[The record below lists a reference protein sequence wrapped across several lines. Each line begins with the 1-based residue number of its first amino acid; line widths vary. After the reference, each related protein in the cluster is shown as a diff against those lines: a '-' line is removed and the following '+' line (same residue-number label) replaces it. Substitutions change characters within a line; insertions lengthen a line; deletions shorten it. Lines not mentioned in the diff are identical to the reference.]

1 MIESKNNSAA
11 TNTKSNNADLKSNN
25 SDTKN
30 NNPAAKKNNA
40 DVQTNSDSKTNADA
54 SAQGDDGGGSNP
66 YSPHGAAES
75 AESQHSLNGN
85 KVYKSGPLFLS
96 SKGIGWTSWKKRWFV
111 LTQTSLVFFRSDPN
125 AAPQRGG
132 EANLTLGGIDLN
144 SSGSVV
150 VKADKKLLTVLFPN
164 GRDGRAFTLKAE
176 TTEDLNE
183 WKAALDEALANAPSA
198 SPMAGQSGT
207 VKNEKGDTTDG
218 SSEQYTLIDT
228 NTSLW
233 LVCLFPTAKDR
244 SPPKSMVLGRPI
256 LLALEDIDGTPSFL
270 EKALRYV
277 EDHGVKVEGI
287 LRQAADVEDVEHR
300 IREYEQGKVEFT
312 AEEDAHVIGD
322 CIKYVLRELP
332 SPPIPASCCN
342 ALLDAYRTD
351 QANRV
356 NAMRAA
362 ICDTFPEP
370 NRRLLQR
377 ILIMMETVAEN
388 KNVNRMSVSAVAAC
402 MAPLLL
408 RPLLAGECNLESQF
422 NMGGDGSAQL
432 MQAAAAANHA
442 QAIVI
447 TLLEE
452 YDNIFGEGDML
463 SDLYS
468 DSEEL
473 GSESEELSE
482 DELYED
488 DDYEDGEYTSEGSD
502 ANEDSEHAST
512 SSQGESSRNHKKGP
526 GSFSS
531 RSISHKVT
539 SNVEAS
545 KKLRLSSKG
554 RLVCQVGGNVS
565 NKSNDH
571 STRKAVEYVKN
582 SEDDNVQVSSSR
594 ESTDNIQ
601 RSSTTADGTAN
612 MQHTTSQRTDENKKS
627 SNVNEEEY
635 ETWAKKRA
643 EVIRPEATKEELKTE
658 TEAEARGNTVSE
670 DELLSK
676 KKALE
681 TRRLQLEQD
690 VARLEEQLRK
700 EMELREKLEEGIK
713 ISQQALFSPVSINQK
728 VYVLEIKADSDD
740 FSQAESDGFSL
751 NQKFNDLEPPRKDYC
766 EGTTTSHESKDT
778 HSSKDGND
786 KHQYYSFS
794 TKLPPHQQL
803 DPHSSKDSDDKHGF
817 HSISAKLPPSQQ
829 SDSTRDQ
836 KDMKKSSSN
845 KTKRLNSKTETTGTN
860 SAMSKITNGLNFL
873 KEKAD
878 ELQLMN
884 KDRSKGQSQ
893 KHTRKGSVDES
904 DGQSST
910 KLKEF
915 SFQKLDS
922 LDRGRR
928 SDNQYTNPEKGKSE
942 SLSMD
947 KQHDSR

>member
-1 MIESKNNSAA
+1 M
-11 TNTKSNNADLKSNN
+11 
-25 SDTKN
+25 
-30 NNPAAKKNNA
+30 
-40 DVQTNSDSKTNADA
+40 Q
-54 SAQGDDGGGSNP
+54 
-66 YSPHGAAES
+66 
-75 AESQHSLNGN
+75 
-85 KVYKSGPLFLS
+85 VYKSGPLFLS

-198 SPMAGQSGT
+198 SPMAAQSGT

-218 SSEQYTLIDT
+218 SSEQ
-228 NTSLW
+228 S
-233 LVCLFPTAKDR
+233 KDR

-300 IREYEQGKVEFT
+300 IREYEQGKMEFT

-388 KNVNRMSVSAVAAC
+388 KKVNRMSVSAVAAC

-422 NMGGDGSAQL
+422 SMGGDGSAQL

-468 DSEEL
+468 DSEDL

-488 DDYEDGEYTSEGSD
+488 DEYEDGEYTSEGSD
-502 ANEDSEHAST
+502 ANEDSEHASP
-512 SSQGESSRNHKKGP
+512 SSQGESSRNHNKRP

-545 KKLRLSSKG
+545 KKLRSSSKA
-554 RLVCQVGGNVS
+554 RSVCQVGGNVS
-565 NKSNDH
+565 NQSNDH

-582 SEDDNVQVSSSR
+582 SEDDNVQVSTSR

-601 RSSTTADGTAN
+601 RSSTTADETAN
-612 MQHTTSQRTDENKKS
+612 MRHTTSQRTGANEKS
-627 SNVNEEEY
+627 SNVNEEE
-635 ETWAKKRA
+635 A
-643 EVIRPEATKEELKTE
+643 EVIRPETTKEELKTK
-658 TEAEARGNTVSE
+658 TEAEARGNTVSK

-681 TRRLQLEQD
+681 ARRLQLEQD

-713 ISQQALFSPVSINQK
+713 ISQQALFSSVSINH
-728 VYVLEIKADSDD
+728 
-740 FSQAESDGFSL
+740 QAESDGFSL
-751 NQKFNDLEPPRKDYC
+751 NQKFNDLEPPQKDYR
-766 EGTTTSHESKDT
+766 EATATSHESKDT
-778 HSSKDGND
+778 HSSKDGNN
-786 KHQYYSFS
+786 KHHFYSFS

-803 DPHSSKDSDDKHGF
+803 DSHSSKDSDDKHEF
-817 HSISAKLPPSQQ
+817 HSVSAKLPPSQQ

-884 KDRSKGQSQ
+884 KDRGKGQSQ

-910 KLKEF
+910 KPKES

-928 SDNQYTNPEKGKSE
+928 SDDQSTNPEKGKSE
-942 SLSMD
+942 TD

>member
-1 MIESKNNSAA
+1 M
-11 TNTKSNNADLKSNN
+11 
-25 SDTKN
+25 
-30 NNPAAKKNNA
+30 
-40 DVQTNSDSKTNADA
+40 Q
-54 SAQGDDGGGSNP
+54 
-66 YSPHGAAES
+66 
-75 AESQHSLNGN
+75 
-85 KVYKSGPLFLS
+85 VYKSGPLFLS

-198 SPMAGQSGT
+198 SPMAAQSGT

-218 SSEQYTLIDT
+218 SSEQ
-228 NTSLW
+228 S
-233 LVCLFPTAKDR
+233 KDR

-300 IREYEQGKVEFT
+300 IREYEQGKMEFT

-388 KNVNRMSVSAVAAC
+388 KKVNRMSVSAVAAC

-422 NMGGDGSAQL
+422 SMGGDGSAQL

-468 DSEEL
+468 DSEDL

-488 DDYEDGEYTSEGSD
+488 DEYEDGEYTSEGSD
-502 ANEDSEHAST
+502 ANEDSEHASP
-512 SSQGESSRNHKKGP
+512 SSQGESSRNHNKRP

-545 KKLRLSSKG
+545 KKLRSSSKA
-554 RLVCQVGGNVS
+554 RSVCQVGGNVS
-565 NKSNDH
+565 NQSNDH

-582 SEDDNVQVSSSR
+582 SEDDNVQVSTSR

-601 RSSTTADGTAN
+601 RSSTTADETAN
-612 MQHTTSQRTDENKKS
+612 MRHTTSQRTGANEKS
-627 SNVNEEEY
+627 SNVNEEE
-635 ETWAKKRA
+635 A
-643 EVIRPEATKEELKTE
+643 EVTRPETTKEELKTK
-658 TEAEARGNTVSE
+658 TEAEARGNTVSK

-681 TRRLQLEQD
+681 ARRLQLEQD

-713 ISQQALFSPVSINQK
+713 ISQQALFSSVSINH
-728 VYVLEIKADSDD
+728 
-740 FSQAESDGFSL
+740 QAESDGFSL
-751 NQKFNDLEPPRKDYC
+751 NQKFNDLEPPQKDYR
-766 EGTTTSHESKDT
+766 EATATSHESKDT
-778 HSSKDGND
+778 HSSKDGNN
-786 KHQYYSFS
+786 KHQFYSFS

-803 DPHSSKDSDDKHGF
+803 DSHSSKDSDDKHEF
-817 HSISAKLPPSQQ
+817 HSVSAKLPPSQQ

-884 KDRSKGQSQ
+884 KDRGKGQSQ

-910 KLKEF
+910 KPKES

-928 SDNQYTNPEKGKSE
+928 SDDQSTNPEKGKSE
-942 SLSMD
+942 TD